1 MLIIGCDFHSRF
13 QQIAMLDSHT
23 GECQELR
30 VEHEGQQVRDFYA
43 GLPQQ
48 ALVGIESTGYALWFA
63 ELLQE
68 LGHELV
74 VGHAAEIRARAVR
87 KQKNDRRDAGH
98 LLELLAHGTFPRIWL
113 PSAAERDVRVLLEH
127 RHTLVQMRTRAKNG
141 LQAVALNYGL
151 ARRRSLWT
159 AAGLTPLRQ
168 LPVREGMGRR
178 RADLLQM
185 VEQLDRWIAELDRRL
200 EQEAAARPPVQQ
212 LLSHPGVGVLT
223 ALATV
228 LVLGPVNRFAEAK
241 KVTSY
246 IGLIPREHSSG
257 GQQRFGK
264 LSKQGNPLL
273 RFLLIEAAQ
282 SAAQHDPQLR
292 RVYRRLTVRHGFQK
306 AQAAVARKLLIRLY
320 VMLRDGIDYGEFC
333 RRGSQ
338 VGMLGGHVV

>member
-13 QQIAMLDSHT
+13 QQIAMLDPET
-23 GECQELR
+23 GECEELR
-30 VEHEGQQVRDFYA
+30 VEHEGPQAREFYA
-43 GLPQQ
+43 GLPQK
-48 ALVGIESTGYALWFA
+48 ALVGIESTGYTLWFA
-63 ELLQE
+63 ELLRE
-68 LGHELV
+68 LGHELA
-74 VGHAAEIRARAVR
+74 VGHAAEIRARVVR
-87 KQKNDRRDAGH
+87 KQKTDRRDAWH
-98 LLELLAHGTFPRIWL
+98 LMELLAHGTFPRIWL

-159 AAGLTPLRQ
+159 QAGLTQLRQ
-168 LPVREGMGRR
+168 LPLREGMGRR
-178 RADLLQM
+178 RADLLQL

-228 LVLGPVNRFAEAK
+228 LVLGPVNRFAEAR

-246 IGLIPREHSSG
+246 VGLIPREHSSG
-257 GQQRFGK
+257 GQQRFGQ
-264 LSKQGNPLL
+264 LSKQGNGLL

-282 SAAQHDPQLR
+282 SAVRSDAQLA
-292 RVYRRLTVRHGFQK
+292 RVYHRLAFRQGRQK

-320 VMLRDGIDYGEFC
+320 VMLRDGIDYREFC
-333 RRGSQ
+333 RRGSH
-338 VGMLGGHVV
+338 VGMLEGHVV